1 MTRDE
6 VIRYWIEAAEENF
19 ASSQNMYD
27 SGEYM
32 WALFVG
38 HLTLEKLLKANYV
51 KTTDI
56 NVPRTHDLYKL
67 AIRGGLELSEKHK
80 DDLQYITLFNIE
92 ARYEEY
98 KKEFSKKCTKNFA
111 CKNLKKIKELRKWLL
126 ERI

>member
-19 ASSQNMYD
+19 TSSQNMYD

-80 DDLQYITLFNIE
+80 DDLQYITLFNNRGQI
-92 ARYEEY
+92 RGIQ
-98 KKEFSKKCTKNFA
+98 KRVIQKVHKEF
-111 CKNLKKIKELRKWLL
+111 RQ
-126 ERI
+126 